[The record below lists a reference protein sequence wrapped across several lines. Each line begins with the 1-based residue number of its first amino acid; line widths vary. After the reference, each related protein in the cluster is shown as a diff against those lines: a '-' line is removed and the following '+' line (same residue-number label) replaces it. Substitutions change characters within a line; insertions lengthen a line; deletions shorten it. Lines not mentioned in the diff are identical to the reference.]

1 MKETKRDCFIREKEA
16 AVAGIRDVAH
26 LANVSP
32 ATVSRILNNNQVY
45 KTTDEMQQ
53 NVLRAAT

>member
-1 MKETKRDCFIREKEA
+1 MA
-16 AVAGIRDVAH
+16 SIRDVAR

-45 KTTDEMQQ
+45 KTTDETRR
-53 NVLRAAT
+53 NVLRAVAELNYMVDVGITF